1 MSNGRRPFPSKGAMQ
16 DLTSAAANLAV
27 VIITLNEQERLG
39 LCLGALPAGVEI
51 IVLDSG
57 SSDRTC
63 AIAASHGA
71 HVATRAFTNFA
82 EQKNFAI
89 DMATRPWVLSLD
101 ADEVLDAQAIAALPG
116 LTAAAEVAKNGFVAY
131 RLRRR
136 LVFLGRPL
144 HFGKAVDRPIRLF
157 RRGSACFVSDIH
169 EGLVVDGRVGQL
181 PGEARH
187 FSYADLTD
195 YFRRFNDYTSRV
207 ADNHRRMGRAQP
219 FGLVHWLRPWFEFFY
234 RYVVRLGFLDGY
246 PGYVYA
252 LISSLYTFIKYA
264 KLKELT
270 SAGKGPA

>member
-1 MSNGRRPFPSKGAMQ
+1 MGGVLFPVKGIMQ

-57 SSDRTC
+57 STDDTC
-63 AIAASHGA
+63 AIAAAHGA
-71 HVATRAFTNFA
+71 RVATRAFTNFA
-82 EQKNFAI
+82 EQKNIAI
-89 DMATRPWVLSLD
+89 DMATRPWILSLD
-101 ADEVLDAQAIAALPG
+101 ADEVLNDQAIAALLS
-116 LTAAAEVAKNGFVAY
+116 LTATVDVAKNGLVAY

-144 HFGKAVDRPIRLF
+144 RFGKAIDRPIRLF
-157 RRGSACFVSDIH
+157 RRGSARFTSDIH
-169 EGLVVDGRVGQL
+169 EGLIVEGRVGQL

-195 YFRRFNDYTSRV
+195 YFCRFNDYTSRV
-207 ADNHRRMGRAQP
+207 AANHLRMGRAQP
-219 FGLVHWLRPWFEFFY
+219 IGLVLWLRPWFEFFY

-264 KLKELT
+264 KFKELMT
-270 SAGKGPA
+270 AGKGPA